1 MKAIDFVKSI
11 NLLKINFDPSIFLK
25 ENTLHNLKVE
35 FPNLSDNEIS
45 DEFIKRE
52 YLIGCNITNKNN
64 NNNSN
69 SFGNEIEILISEYN
83 LFSIDRILCGISF
96 LDEILVINEELYVFG
111 TLDSY
116 LCYNEA
122 GKVLWI
128 DYDTNEILSNISNAP
143 ESFLDCMYELA
154 NNNIKRTLT
163 NIELLNNLVNL
174 SGENESNIFYKYLLG
189 IDE

>member
-128 DYDTNEILSNISNAP
+128 DYDTNEILINISNP
-143 ESFLDCMYELA
+143 ESFRLCMTS

-174 SGENESNIFYKYLLG
+174 WAKTQSSIFYKYLLG
-189 IDE
+189 IEE